1 MIVAGDWLTDAG
13 PVLRGLNAAGYQ
25 AFAVGGA
32 VRNAALGLPVSD
44 VDVATDATPAQV
56 VAVADAMG
64 LRVIP
69 TGIAHGTVTVLAKIA
84 LEVTTFRRDVKTDG
98 RHATVAFSSDIHQD
112 AARRDFTMNALYAD
126 ASGQV
131 IDPLGGM
138 ADLLARRLRF
148 VGDPNHR
155 IAEDYLRILRY
166 FRFFA
171 IHADPAQGFDAD
183 TLAAIADHLA
193 GLETLSRERIGAEM
207 RKLLAADDPA
217 PSVNTM
223 AQTGVLQR
231 ILPGADPQFLAPLVH
246 IAAETAPSWL
256 ARLAVMGGAD
266 VQAALRL
273 SKSEMDS
280 YQTLRAEMGTG
291 TRPAAL
297 GWQFGSSLAVDIVHA
312 RAAMLSTSL
321 PPDWRADIERGAEAV
336 FPIQAADLMPALSGP
351 ALGQKLRALQTLW
364 LQSDL
369 TLTRA
374 QLLS

>member
-1 MIVAGDWLTDAG
+1 VIVAGDWLTDAG
-13 PVLRGLNAAGYQ
+13 PVLRGLTAAGYQ

-32 VRNAALGLPVSD
+32 VRNAVLGLPVSD

-69 TGIAHGTVTVLAKIA
+69 TGIAHGTVTVLADIA

-126 ASGQV
+126 ASGLV

-171 IHADPAQGFDAD
+171 IYGDPAQGFDPD
-183 TLAAIADHLA
+183 ILAAIADHLA

-280 YQTLRAEMGTG
+280 YQTLRAEIGTG
-291 TRPAAL
+291 TGPAAL
-297 GWQFGSSLAVDIVHA
+297 AWQFGSGLAVDILHA
-312 RAAMLSTSL
+312 RAAIFSPPL
-321 PPDWRADIERGAEAV
+321 PHDWRADIERGAAAV

-351 ALGQKLRALQTLW
+351 ALGQKLRALQNLW

-374 QLLS
+374 KLLS